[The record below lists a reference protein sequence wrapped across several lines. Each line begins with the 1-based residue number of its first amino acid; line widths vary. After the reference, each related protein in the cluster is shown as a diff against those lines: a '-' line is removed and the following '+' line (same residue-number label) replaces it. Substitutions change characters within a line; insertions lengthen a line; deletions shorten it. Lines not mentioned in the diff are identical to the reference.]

1 MTAGTGLS
9 PRELVLAGYAVGAL
23 PPALHALVGAHLAL
37 SAANR
42 PFVIAL
48 EEALGRNVTQEAPC
62 AIRAREARLDAI
74 FACRAEPSGRISA
87 EACEPKALLHF
98 LGKPIEALDFKPVLP
113 GIDECHLVTGDET
126 GAKLMR
132 VRAGATIP
140 HHAHDGFEVTLVLR
154 GGMRDATGHFRR
166 GDIAIASEA
175 LDHAPVVDDDEDC
188 LCFVVLDAP
197 LRFPETLNR
206 WASVPA
212 LLGPRLPRA

>member
-9 PRELVLAGYAVGAL
+9 PRELVLAGYAAGAL
-23 PPALHALVGAHLAL
+23 PASLHALVGAHLAL

-42 PFVIAL
+42 PFVTAL
-48 EEALGRNVTQEAPC
+48 EEALGRNVTQETPC

-74 FACRAEPSGRISA
+74 FACCAEPSGRLPA
-87 EACEPKALLHF
+87 EACKPKALLHF
-98 LGKPIEALDFKPVLP
+98 LGKPVEALEFRTVSP
-113 GIDECHLVTGDET
+113 GIDECHLPTGDATE
-126 GAKLMR
+126 AKLMR
-132 VRAGATIP
+132 VRAGTAIP
-140 HHAHDGFEVTLVLR
+140 HHAHEGFEVTLVLR

-166 GDIAIASEA
+166 GDIAIASET
-175 LDHAPVVDDDEDC
+175 LDHAPSVDDDEDC

-212 LLGPRLPRA
+212 LLRGGR